1 LQNPD
6 RVCYQAKAAI
16 TSGEEFVMP
25 KEQQP
30 KPLPAVD
37 DLTQPFWEAAAR
49 HQLFIQRC
57 QECAYFNHPPRSVC
71 DACQSQ
77 RLAFVPVS
85 GRGRIY
91 SYAVMHQP
99 TIAGFEQDIPYLN
112 LLIELEEQPQL
123 LLVSYLPMSAKA
135 KVQIGAAVEVYFE
148 PINAEITLPQFR
160 LV

>member
-1 LQNPD
+1 
-6 RVCYQAKAAI
+6 
-16 TSGEEFVMP
+16 MP

-37 DLTQPFWEAAAR
+37 DLTRPFWEAATR
-49 HQLFIQRC
+49 HQLVVQRC
-57 QECAYFNHPPRSVC
+57 QDCEYFNHPPRPVC

-77 RLAFVPVS
+77 RLTFVPVS

-99 TIAGFEQDIPYLN
+99 NIAGFEQEIPYLN
-112 LLIELEEQPQL
+112 LLVELAEQPQL
-123 LLVSYLPMSAKA
+123 FMVSSLPRSTKA
-135 KVQIGAAVEVYFE
+135 TVQIGAAVEVYFE
-148 PINAEITLPQFR
+148 PVNAEVTLPQFR

>member
-1 LQNPD
+1 
-6 RVCYQAKAAI
+6 
-16 TSGEEFVMP
+16 MP

-37 DLTQPFWEAAAR
+37 DLTQPFWEATAR
-49 HQLFIQRC
+49 HQLVIQRC
-57 QECAYFNHPPRSVC
+57 QECTYFNHPPRAVC

-77 RLAFVPVS
+77 QLAYVPVS

-99 TIAGFEQDIPYLN
+99 NIAGFEQDIPYLN
-112 LLIELEEQPQL
+112 LLVELVEQPRL
-123 LLVSYLPMSAKA
+123 FMVSYLPMSAKA
-135 KVQIGAAVEVYFE
+135 TVQIGAAVAVYFE
-148 PINAEITLPQFR
+148 PVNAEITLPQFR

>member
-1 LQNPD
+1 M
-6 RVCYQAKAAI
+6 
-16 TSGEEFVMP
+16 S

-30 KPLPAVD
+30 KPLPAID

-49 HQLFIQRC
+49 HQLVIQRC
-57 QECAYFNHPPRSVC
+57 QECAYFNHPPRPVC

-77 RLAFVPVS
+77 QLTFVPVS

-99 TIAGFEQDIPYLN
+99 NIAGFEQDIPYLN
-112 LLIELEEQPQL
+112 LLIELEEQPRL
-123 LLVSYLPMSAKA
+123 FLVSTLPMSAKA
-135 KVQIGAAVEVYFE
+135 QVQIGAAVEVDFE
-148 PINAEITLPQFR
+148 PVNAEITLPQFR